1 MNFWDHLE
9 VLRRCILRSLAV
21 AMIFAILAFYFKDEI
36 FAIVLAPK
44 DDSLKLINTEL
55 TSQFLIHMRISFY
68 AGVLVAAPYILV
80 EMYNFV
86 SPALYKN
93 ERKYA
98 TRIVLSSYLTFIL
111 GTVFSYFVVFPFTL
125 RFLGGY
131 QVSSDVEN
139 LISLSSYIDTFLVLC
154 LMMGVVFELPVLT
167 WLLGKMGLI
176 NRQLMQQYRRHAVV
190 AILVVAAIITP
201 TTDAFTLLIVSVPIY
216 LLYELSIYVVPKKKE
231 LNFAK

>member
-21 AMIFAILAFYFKDEI
+21 ATIFAILAFYFKDEI
-36 FAIVLAPK
+36 FAVVLAPK

-55 TSQFLIHMRISFY
+55 TSQFMIHLRISFY
-68 AGVLVAAPYILV
+68 TGVLVAAPYILV
-80 EMYNFV
+80 EMYYFV
-86 SPALYKN
+86 SPALYQN

-98 TRIVLSSYLTFIL
+98 TRIVLSSYLMFIL
-111 GTVFSYFVVFPFTL
+111 GIVFSYFVVFPFTL

-131 QVSSDVEN
+131 QVSREVEN
-139 LISLSSYIDTFLVLC
+139 LISLSSYIDTFLVLS